1 MFQVESAEDVEQLIS
16 LKVPIDWEL
25 ITREYKY
32 SANESWPS
40 IKIALLRFNAKLA
53 TPA

>member
-25 ITREYKY
+25 ITREWAINTPVL
-32 SANESWPS
+32 SALIYLVVLEYW
-40 IKIALLRFNAKLA
+40 
-53 TPA
+53 